1 MGLPASLLLAKSAGN
16 IGAAGILTDG
26 SLAFHPHPATDHS
39 GGTAADFHGLPPT
52 LPRLRNFQIEVYARL
67 LRVSNFIASQ
77 LRAFS
82 LHIKIIYKGFF
93 LRENFSAV
101 FPLWLAL
108 FLHRAQPF
116 LRIFQ
121 PVQLVQKNLD

>member
-26 SLAFHPHPATDHS
+26 HPDPNSNPAADHS

-52 LPRLRNFQIEVYARL
+52 LPRLRNCQTGVYARL
-67 LRVSNFIASQ
+67 PRLSNCITPLRRFKSSKINLYLNFISNQ
-77 LRAFS
+77 
-82 LHIKIIYKGFF
+82 
-93 LRENFSAV
+93 ENFSAV
-101 FPLWLAL
+101 LPHRFA
-108 FLHRAQPF
+108 FLLHGAQTF

-121 PVQLVQKNLD
+121 PIQLIQEYLH